1 MRRAALTLALLL
13 GCGAEPPLVALD
25 VAQAQGT
32 APILGLERLRLI
44 VQSCSAAT
52 PIVSQNLAVR
62 DEARAP
68 IEAPLVPGTS
78 FYAWLQG
85 WLECVGPCVP
95 PESAQPGD
103 CTCVSDGDTAPAQLL
118 ALEAC
123 TDWAEAQ
130 EAVTLKLTLAPPA
143 GLCPPAPKEGCA
155 Q

>member
-1 MRRAALTLALLL
+1 MKRCAPFLFLLVA
-13 GCGAEPPLVALD
+13 CGAEPPLVALD
-25 VAQAQGT
+25 VAQVEGT

-52 PIVSQNLAVR
+52 PIISQNLAVR
-62 DEARAP
+62 DDARPP
-68 IEAPLVPGTS
+68 IEVPLLPGTS

-95 PESAQPGD
+95 PESAQPGE

-130 EAVTLKLTLAPPA
+130 EAVTLKLTLAEPA
-143 GLCPPAPKEGCA
+143 GLCPPAPKAGCA